1 MSVIIKGIRMPINC
15 AECVCGNAQDG
26 WCYVNELPLR
36 RLCDGRVDISR
47 PEWCPLVEIPT
58 PHGRL
63 IDADALIE
71 NANFYETEME
81 TKEAPTVIDAEA
93 DHE

>member
-1 MSVIIKGIRMPINC
+1 MS
-15 AECVCGNAQDG
+15 D
-26 WCYVNELPLR
+26 L
-36 RLCDGRVDISR
+36 ISR
-47 PEWCPLVEIPT
+47 KLAIELLENTIAMTKKEERRGNYCVELIKAMPSAVPT

-81 TKEAPTVIDAEA
+81 TKEAPTVIEP
-93 DHE
+93 EGI